1 MVVEELKKAT
11 MYKQYQKQLEK
22 PNEINKLKSLVFDS
36 STDDIEDSLN
46 FLPFFNYLLS
56 NNY

>member
-1 MVVEELKKAT
+1 